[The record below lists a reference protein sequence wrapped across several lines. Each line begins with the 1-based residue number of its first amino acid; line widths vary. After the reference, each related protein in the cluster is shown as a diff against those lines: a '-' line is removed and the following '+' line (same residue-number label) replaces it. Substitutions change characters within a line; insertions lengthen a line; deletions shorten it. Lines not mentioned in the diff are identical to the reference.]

1 MHTFRCNRCAAVSYS
16 AASLERLNAGS
27 RCMHC
32 GGELTPSAQAPA
44 FRVSRRPG
52 GQASGRYPL
61 RPGARSS
68 AG

>member
-1 MHTFRCNRCAAVSYS
+1 MHTFRCTRCAAVSYS
-16 AASLERLNAGS
+16 AATLERLNAGN

-32 GGELTPSAQAPA
+32 GGELSPSAQAPE
-44 FRVSRRPG
+44 FSVSRTSGERV
-52 GQASGRYPL
+52 SGRYPL

>member
-1 MHTFRCNRCAAVSYS
+1 MHTFRCTRCAAVSYS
-16 AASLERLNAGS
+16 ATSLDRLTLGN

-32 GGELTPSAQAPA
+32 GGELSPAAPQPE
-44 FRVSRRPG
+44 FRASRG
-52 GQASGRYPL
+52 AAGHASGRYPL

>member
-1 MHTFRCNRCAAVSYS
+1 MHTFRCTRCAAVSYS
-16 AASLERLNAGS
+16 ATSLDRLSAGD

-32 GGELTPSAQAPA
+32 GGGLAATARAPE
-44 FRVSRRPG
+44 FRASRG
-52 GQASGRYPL
+52 GGEQASGRYPL